1 VIKIKPDFI
10 KYVES
15 RLPRDDDKELFKQLW
30 ETYNE
35 QGPDEVKKTIYE
47 LIKKL
52 AEA

>member
-1 VIKIKPDFI
+1 MIKIKLDFI

-35 QGPDEVKKTIYE
+35 QGPDEVKETIYE